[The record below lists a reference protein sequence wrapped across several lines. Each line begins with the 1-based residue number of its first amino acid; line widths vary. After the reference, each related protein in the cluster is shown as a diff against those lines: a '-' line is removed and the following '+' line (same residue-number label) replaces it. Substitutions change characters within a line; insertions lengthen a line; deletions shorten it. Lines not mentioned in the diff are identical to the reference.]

1 LAAEELGNAANEM
14 DQVNVGC
21 LTVIENLAGSES
33 SLLGSRSQMRL
44 GPKVHR
50 ITDSL
55 PRLVLGRAL
64 DEKAVSSK
72 LLKGRVDLS
81 KLDSGRNK
89 GNDGAEGQAGSEE
102 EYGLDE
108 EEAEPEPIAK
118 PPASKK
124 RNTGNRRR

>member
-1 LAAEELGNAANEM
+1 LGNAANEM

-33 SLLGSRSQMRL
+33 SLLGSRSQMGLR
-44 GPKVHR
+44 PEIHR
-50 ITDSL
+50 ITDTL

-72 LLKGRVDLS
+72 LLKRRVDLS

-89 GNDGAEGQAGSEE
+89 GNDGAEGQAVSEE

-118 PPASKK
+118 PPGSKK
-124 RNTGNRRR
+124 RKTGNRRR